1 MTVKDAVKRDVPGVL
16 IAPPAIYVAA
26 IVVGMQLNRW
36 FPQAMLPSPWADPLA
51 LGFFLLGLAV
61 IPAVFA
67 FRRADTSPNPYR
79 PSSQLVTTGI
89 YGLSRNPMY
98 VGFTLW
104 YLAAACWVNNLWLF
118 VLLPIVLL
126 VMLYGVIL
134 REEAYLE
141 RRFGDEYL
149 AYRGRVRRWL

>member
-1 MTVKDAVKRDVPGVL
+1 MTETDAVNRDRAGV
-16 IAPPAIYVAA
+16 IAPPPVIYALA
-26 IVVGMQLNRW
+26 IVSGLMLQRW
-36 FPQAMLPSPWADPLA
+36 FPHAMLPSPWARRLA
-51 LGFFLLGLAV
+51 LLFFVLGLTGIAAV
-61 IPAVFA
+61 VA
-67 FRRADTSPNPYR
+67 FSRAGTSPNPYR
-79 PSSQLVTTGI
+79 SSSRLVTTGI
-89 YGLSRNPMY
+89 YGISRNPMY

-104 YLAAACWVNNLWLF
+104 YLAVACWRNNLWLF

-141 RRFGDEYL
+141 RQFGDEYR

>member
-1 MTVKDAVKRDVPGVL
+1 MTGSNAEKGDVPGVI
-16 IAPPAIYVAA
+16 IAPPSIYAA
-26 IVVGMQLNRW
+26 AVGVGILLNRW
-36 FPQAMLPSPWADPLA
+36 FPQAMLPSPWANPLA
-51 LGFFLLGLAV
+51 LLFFLLGLGGFA
-61 IPAVFA
+61 AVFA
-67 FRRADTSPNPYR
+67 FRRAGTSPNPYR

-134 REEAYLE
+134 QEEAYLE
-141 RRFGDEYL
+141 RRFGDEYVG
-149 AYRGRVRRWL
+149 YRGRVRRWL

>member
-1 MTVKDAVKRDVPGVL
+1 MSESDAVKRDVPGVI
-16 IAPPAIYVAA
+16 IAPPAIYAA
-26 IVVGMQLNRW
+26 GISVGILLHRW
-36 FPQAMLPSPWADPLA
+36 FPQAMLPSPWANPLA
-51 LGFFLLGLAV
+51 LLFFVLGLAGLA
-61 IPAVFA
+61 AVFA
-67 FRRADTSPNPYR
+67 FRRAGTSPNPYR
-79 PSSQLVTTGI
+79 PSSHLVTTGI
-89 YGLSRNPMY
+89 YQVSRNPMY

-104 YLAAACWVNNLWLF
+104 YLAAACWLNNLWLF

-141 RRFGDEYL
+141 RQFGDEYR

>member
-1 MTVKDAVKRDVPGVL
+1 MTESATGKKDRPGVT
-16 IAPPAIYVAA
+16 APPPVIYALGLS
-26 IVVGMQLNRW
+26 IGIRLQRW
-36 FPQAMLPSPWADPLA
+36 FPHAMLPSPWARPLA
-51 LGFFLLGLAV
+51 LLFFALGLAGVAAV
-61 IPAVFA
+61 IA
-67 FRRADTSPNPYR
+67 FRRAGTSPNPYR

-89 YGLSRNPMY
+89 YRISRNPMY

-104 YLAAACWVNNLWLF
+104 YLAAACWTNNLWLF

-141 RRFGDEYL
+141 RQFGDEYR
-149 AYRGRVRRWL
+149 AYRKRVRRWL